1 MLAAGLLLPTG
12 VMAATPDTI
21 FGSSIPA
28 TVDSGDGSSVELGVK
43 FSSEVSG
50 EVTGM
55 RFYKASSNTGTHIGS
70 LWSSGGVLLASATFA
85 GETASGWQ
93 QVTFSSPVAVAANT
107 TYVAGYFAPKGHY
120 SDTPSGFATA
130 SVSNPPLAAL
140 ANSTSTNG
148 VYAYTGTSTF
158 PTSTYK
164 ATNYWVDVDFEPAAP
179 PTAPGQVPGVAA
191 TAGNGSATLKW
202 AAPSSGGAPTKY
214 TITPYIGTTAQPT
227 TTITGAPPATSATI
241 TGLAAGTAYTFT
253 VTAANATGSGPAS
266 EHSGAVTPT
275 AVPTAPDTIFGSST
289 PATVDSGDGSSVE
302 LGVKFSSEVSGEVT
316 GIRFYKASSNTGT
329 HIGSLWSSGGVLLA
343 SATFAGETASGW
355 QQVTFSSPVAVAA
368 NTTYVAGYF
377 APKGHYSD
385 TQSGFATAGVSN
397 PPLAALANTV
407 SANGVYAYTATSVFP
422 TSAYKATNYWVDVDF
437 EPAALPTAPSQ
448 VTGVAATAGT
458 GSATLKWTAP
468 SSGGAPTKYTIT
480 PYIGST
486 AQPTT
491 TIAGT
496 PPATSA
502 TITGL
507 TAGSAYTFTVTAA
520 NAAGSGPASEHSGA
534 VTPTEPTE
542 PSAGAPVNTGV
553 PVVTGTVATGQ
564 TLTTS
569 NGTWTNSPT
578 GFSYAW
584 QDCATDGTDCSN
596 IVGATLS
603 TYTVA
608 SGDAE
613 HTITA
618 VVTAA
623 NTSGSA
629 SASASPLPLIDEFNG
644 SSVQTNLWTVMDQQG
659 DTSNEEVECFLP
671 SQVAESGGFLT
682 ETLISHTVTCPAG
695 TPNSS
700 NPLPDESGAV
710 QMKSVNFTYGTVV
723 VRAKMGS
730 GGNAWPAIWLLGAS
744 CQQPNWLTN
753 PGYSCGWPSDESDA
767 AEIDIAEIKGFT
779 TGPGTVW
786 QNLIASG
793 GNQSCTPTTS
803 NTNAN
808 YHTYELDW
816 TPASVI
822 WKIDGIQT
830 CKFTSHVP
838 THPMFLIIE
847 TADPGGSLSESQ
859 VTSVDYAHIS
869 FGG

>member
-1 MLAAGLLLPTG
+1 LVVLVAGLLLPAR
-12 VMAATPDTI
+12 VVAATPDTI
-21 FGSSIPA
+21 FGSSAPA
-28 TVDSGDGSSVELGVK
+28 T
-43 FSSEVSG
+43 
-50 EVTGM
+50 
-55 RFYKASSNTGTHIGS
+55 I
-70 LWSSGGVLLASATFA
+70 
-85 GETASGWQ
+85 
-93 QVTFSSPVAVAANT
+93 
-107 TYVAGYFAPKGHY
+107 
-120 SDTPSGFATA
+120 
-130 SVSNPPLAAL
+130 
-140 ANSTSTNG
+140 
-148 VYAYTGTSTF
+148 
-158 PTSTYK
+158 
-164 ATNYWVDVDFEPAAP
+164 
-179 PTAPGQVPGVAA
+179 
-191 TAGNGSATLKW
+191 
-202 AAPSSGGAPTKY
+202 
-214 TITPYIGTTAQPT
+214 
-227 TTITGAPPATSATI
+227 
-241 TGLAAGTAYTFT
+241 
-253 VTAANATGSGPAS
+253 
-266 EHSGAVTPT
+266 
-275 AVPTAPDTIFGSST
+275 
-289 PATVDSGDGSSVE
+289 DSGDGSSVE

-316 GIRFYKASSNTGT
+316 GIRFYKASANTGT
-329 HIGSLWSSGGVLLA
+329 HVGSLWTTGGTLLA
-343 SATFAGETASGW
+343 SATFTGETASGW
-355 QQVTFSSPVAVAA
+355 QQVAFSSPVAIAA
-368 NTTYVAGYF
+368 NTTYVAAYL

-385 TQSGFATAGVSN
+385 TSSGLATASAGN
-397 PPLAALANTV
+397 PPLTALANST
-407 SANGVYAYTATSVFP
+407 SANGVYAYSSTSVFP
-422 TSAYKATNYWVDVDF
+422 TSTYKATNYWVDVDF
-437 EPAALPTAPSQ
+437 EPAAPPTAPGQ
-448 VTGVAATAGT
+448 VVGVAATAGT
-458 GSATLKWTAP
+458 GSATLTWKAP
-468 SSGGAPTKYTIT
+468 SSGGAPTKYMIT

-491 TIAGT
+491 TITGA

-507 TAGSAYTFTVTAA
+507 TAGTAYTFTVTAA

-534 VTPTEPTE
+534 ITPTE
-542 PSAGAPVNTGV
+542 PSAAAPVNTGV

-564 TLTTS
+564 TLSTS

-578 GFSYAW
+578 GYSYEW
-584 QDCATDGTDCSN
+584 QDCATDGTDCSS
-596 IVGATLS
+596 IPSATSS

-608 SGDAE
+608 SGDAG

-623 NTSGSA
+623 NTSGSS
-629 SASASPLPLIDEFNG
+629 SASASPVPLIDEFNG
-644 SSVQTNLWTVMDQQG
+644 SSVQANLWTVMDQQG

-682 ETLISHTVTCPAG
+682 ETLISHSVTCPAG

-710 QMKSVNFTYGTVV
+710 QMKSVSFTYGTVV

-730 GGNAWPAIWLLGAS
+730 GSNAWPAIWLLGAS

-753 PGYSCGWPSDESDA
+753 PGFSCGWPSDEADA
-767 AEIDIAEIKGFT
+767 AEIDIAEIKGFS

-847 TADPGGSLSESQ
+847 TADPGGTLSEPQ
-859 VTSVDYAHIS
+859 VTSVDYAHAS